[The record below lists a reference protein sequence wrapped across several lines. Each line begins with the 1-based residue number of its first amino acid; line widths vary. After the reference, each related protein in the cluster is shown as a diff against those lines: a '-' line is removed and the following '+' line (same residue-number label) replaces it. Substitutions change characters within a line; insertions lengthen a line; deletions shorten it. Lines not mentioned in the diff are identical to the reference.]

1 KFGLSNTNKLIRF
14 YEGANGIKT
23 GSTSAAKY
31 CLSASAKRNNM
42 QLIAVV
48 LGAPSTADRFGSAS
62 KLLDYGF
69 ANYAVADN
77 SSYKAK
83 LPEIKI
89 VGGVKEKVGTEIRGP
104 LSAVVKKGNQNKI
117 TVKVKTEDKVDAP
130 VKKGDKVGEA
140 IFYID
145 GKELTRR
152 TVVAKKD
159 VPKINCI
166 LMFGKCLRKWVT
178 LQ

>member
-1 KFGLSNTNKLIRF
+1 
-14 YEGANGIKT
+14 
-23 GSTSAAKY
+23 
-31 CLSASAKRNNM
+31 M

-48 LGAPSTADRFGSAS
+48 LGAPSTAERFSSAT

-69 ANYAVADN
+69 ANYAIADN

-83 LPEIKI
+83 LPK
-89 VGGVKEKVGTEIRGP
+89 VKVMGGTKESAKTEINGT
-104 LSAVVKKGNQNKI
+104 LSAVVKKGNQDKI
-117 TVKVKTEDKVDAP
+117 TVKVNVKDSVDAP
-130 VKKGDKVGEA
+130 LKKGDKVGEA
-140 IFYID
+140 IFYVD
-145 GKELTRR
+145 DKELTRR
-152 TVVAKKD
+152 DVVSKED